1 MASNTPAFDTDSPAW
16 KFYQRHVDF
25 FVRKDIAGMLVSDY
39 TDDAEVVSYDF
50 AAKGKEQLLQLFTG
64 YLAMMGDI
72 KLKSTEHFRATADS
86 MLLEATMETSGAG
99 ERKVWDVFVL
109 RDGKIARHFTG
120 IRQ

>member
-1 MASNTPAFDTDSPAW
+1 MASNAPSWDTNSAAW

-25 FVRKDIAGMLVSDY
+25 FVRKDVEGLLASDY

-50 AAKGKEQLLQLFTG
+50 AMKGTDQLRQLFTG
-64 YLAMMGDI
+64 YLEAIGDI

-86 MLLEATMETSGAG
+86 TLLEATMETSRAG
-99 ERKVWDVFVL
+99 ERKVWDVFVF

-120 IRQ
+120 VR